1 MNNLVS
7 RSLQILGNT
16 VVDIGKD
23 YTSNLT
29 SLVTDA
35 QNVKNSLIRTST
47 DASDTYAKLK
57 NTNITKKISDWFYDR
72 ENESDASMSGDEFDA
87 GFKVDSSDDHPL
99 DGETKARVLDFASM
113 TDISEKQ
120 TAAMYKVG
128 RRQTE
133 QTVANTAEIVSTINT
148 RTSEMIASM
157 NNINKTLMGINDNL
171 NKLVQASVVTGDNS
185 PTAVDK
191 GGLFSDGKLTLTG
204 ILEASK
210 QALSSNSLVSFGQ
223 SFLSAMQQ
231 GALTP
236 ETLLK
241 EALSMTVLN
250 KPMVG
255 GKSINDIGKSFNDA
269 IGTAIQTGFSEILGS
284 KFFKDVVKIESDKD
298 YSTLVKSSYD
308 TKKAQFD
315 GMTRMSIVSVIP
327 EYLNK
332 INESLS
338 GRSYHVDNMG
348 KLVEGPRPNK
358 FAAVAENLSTNSGL
372 TNKVFGKIE
381 QAMQTVMPGKQ
392 INSDD
397 IDFAARALAMTIVWN
412 MHYTGQRVF
421 NVSDLKKDLSPYMT
435 TAGAVCATSGKN
447 SDPKYWGMIMQ
458 TIVMQLSSGLM
469 DASKFAQNVNQML
482 QNTIQAAS
490 DFAQS
495 SSPDANQ
502 AGKITYDMAVQALYK
517 SAGIKS
523 TTTTSTPTPAGS
535 NANNN
540 NGKSTV
546 SDGKLGRA
554 DKNDPTLASTN
565 EYLRG
570 IFGILNRGID
580 VKVTN
585 KRNSTKGYGD
595 YKLSRTTTTKE
606 VVDEKFGSLMMAQL
620 TGSGKAD
627 DESTLKNL
635 IHSGMEDAKN
645 TLLGQAGAEA
655 FDNARNSQ
663 GGFFVNFMSNLGASG
678 VRELMSRAL
687 NGTLK
692 NDVKQFFGKDGKF
705 RETTNAVKN
714 KVVSTKNETLES
726 LYDAHPELLY
736 DRRYRD
742 TKDAI
747 VGEDGVVYK
756 ATGAAKDVWG
766 KISDKANGSK
776 LVNNIRNKVNDF
788 RNTRQY
794 NLDTVAMNRAK
805 EDLSFTSGKAGSFD
819 DLHVDLVRQ
828 MIEYGEYDDA
838 LQESRFISDSRL
850 QKLVESKVNKIRD
863 IQNKRKEG
871 ETKLANGETPDVGA
885 VLPANDSP
893 LSSTD
898 TKKNPILGAI
908 KTGFSMVGKFYKQ
921 MAKLEARGATNV
933 YYGFKNMMEGFVG
946 GRQRDAK
953 GNIVRD
959 ENGKAVWED
968 GLLQL
973 GFTKPAKFL
982 YGKAFDGTKKLVN
995 RVWNGKQ
1002 VDKWAT
1008 DSDGYVLRDENGDPI
1023 TERTNVGGLK
1033 SGIDRF
1039 WNGKK
1044 DGEGNRITPGFKGM
1058 QVYSKNDATVADLLK
1073 EPTKTL
1079 KSVMSSMG
1087 TEFKKLVKQI
1097 PLVGKAAETA
1107 YKKTKQWG
1115 SEIGDKI
1122 KNSKLGQAWSKR
1134 EPSKIG
1140 NFLKNN
1146 AFAKGFTKGF
1156 KGAAKPKEAAD
1167 DNIERLSSFP
1177 NKALG
1182 NIMDAIMG
1190 KSGEKSAFT
1199 ALCESI
1205 QGVRDDMN
1213 KNHEET
1219 IKKDDEK
1226 DKKQQNQTDNNK
1238 PTVET
1243 GSTTGGGSVAA
1254 DVVKTANGGA
1264 STQSAAS
1271 ASSTEVSGAVASADS
1286 GWEVSSGSKA
1296 ASAVSSVAGSA
1307 GKAGG
1312 GILGFLKSALGSI
1325 GKIMGGFGQMLGG
1338 ILQMVIATVASL
1350 DGISALMSVFT
1361 DIIPNI
1367 VKPLNGIFTS
1377 LIKAIQPTIDA
1388 FTGIF
1393 SAIAEAI
1400 TIIVTTLV
1408 DLISPILDAFEEIF
1422 NQIFAVLAPIL
1433 DTIIAL
1439 ANCVFVPL
1447 MIAMNVITP
1456 VIQGIGYTLQI
1467 VSGIVQVG
1475 LGYVISL
1482 LGKVVQAVGH
1492 ISEFLGGDDSVTKAG
1507 ETMAKQ
1513 GQSMVDSGKSQVTT
1527 GWTGLKDVAAQLIP
1541 GDQEWSD
1548 ADNKD
1553 KSSSSDGSENVNING
1568 GAMGSGDVIN
1578 NSYVYNNTYGSGNKN
1593 IMNQHTYGN
1602 YMNMSER
1609 GCGPVALAD
1618 AYSRRTGISMSPVS
1632 LASNMAG
1639 SGAYEPNRGT
1649 SVGSLVRTGNALGMN
1664 MHVGGVTQSS
1674 LKRATP
1680 SNPITLLGSGSDYGT
1695 RKGNDHYVNVI
1706 GTDRNGG
1713 AYVSNPM
1720 TGRVE
1725 RRSTSTLA
1733 QNARLGLY
1741 GSGDSDGSEFFSF
1754 DEDTTNAFTKL
1765 KNLTSKLT
1773 GMFTGDS
1780 TSDKMKKT
1788 IGDYDNAYKAKRIK
1802 NAYSSEEDYEAALA
1816 DVYDKF
1822 RSDYPKHANET
1833 DEEYETRLESLWK
1846 NDKIKNKYIVRYMG
1860 QEAANL
1866 LSSSYDT
1873 SMSKMNTL
1881 YEGMTNALTQSF
1893 GGTNSSGGSGVMSS
1907 IDGVDLYN
1915 FGEITHKT
1923 TNITSETSDESPLHD
1938 FFSATAGDHAY
1949 STNGHWF
1956 RKRNKPDSTGT
1967 GTFGEPTHGGVDF
1980 LWNNAAGEDV
1990 SDGKEIHATTDGVVT
2005 KSTPETGTGNMIRWK
2020 DKAGWYHW
2028 YMHMVDSP
2036 LKQTG
2041 ENVKAGDLL
2050 GYVGT
2055 SGDSTGPH
2063 LHYTIRNTEAGR
2075 SADENSIN
2083 PLTYFNVYRNNDELN
2098 GDTNEE
2104 KIWAYMIR
2112 NGATPIGA
2120 AGFMGAWQAES
2131 GNDPDTLEGY
2141 YYWNNGKKSTE
2152 VQNAFASTEGMDD
2165 YVVNKLFP
2173 RYDRD
2178 GVSYYRAG
2186 YQHGEH
2192 YYPGVGLAQ
2201 WTGGRTM
2208 DLANTADSLGKQWN
2222 DLGLQ
2227 MAFWK
2232 KDVTGPYSDVFASA
2246 NAATTTDEST
2256 RIVLNKYEGNPNNK
2270 LSERQQYAQ
2279 SFYDRF
2285 KDYNPD
2291 KVNTD
2296 SEFPSGLQHPNS
2308 QGDVNMRKN
2317 VTEIGTTNG
2326 KNTGTVVT
2334 QNDPLTLRQGP
2345 GTDTTAL
2352 DKIPNGQKLDLVY
2365 DSTCKSGWYKT
2376 SYNGKTG
2383 YVSADYI
2390 NLDYKWQD
2398 YETST
2403 GSKSQTSTVSGYQY
2417 FEKAS
2422 IADTVQNATIA
2433 RDTTS
2438 SISSS
2443 IGSTINNTIGNALK
2457 NSIKRPTTGT
2467 TNPNTV
2473 TNTTTTTTA
2482 RVCPYTEYAD
2492 EWHGPFYTAQNGVYD
2507 ELNMLVQMSNAV
2519 KGVDSGLPTTYT
2531 EWRSNFSDYS
2541 QNKSKY
2547 GYGFVPKLY
2556 SLHQLYY
2563 PGSKFTLTDAYSKPD
2578 TKITKIDSNYSGILS
2593 TKGSGDIAPDNSFWY
2608 DALINNSSQVSQDIP
2623 PLDESKFMDSDS
2635 LMSTYG
2641 NVINKY
2647 EIKSENIGTD
2657 EFLEKMSKLTFNVR
2671 AQRVEELLEELI
2683 EKIDGGDKPSSPKPS
2698 TPTNTNLF
2706 TNNSIPEQVTRLSR
2720 G

>member
-16 VVDIGKD
+16 AVDIGKD

-99 DGETKARVLDFASM
+99 DGEAKARVLDFASM
-113 TDISEKQ
+113 ADISEKQ

-171 NKLVQASVVTGDNS
+171 NKLVQASIVTGDNS
-185 PTAVDK
+185 PAAVDK
-191 GGLFSDGKLTLTG
+191 GGLFSNGKLTLTG

-210 QALSSNSLVSFGQ
+210 QALSSNSLVNFGQ

-250 KPMVG
+250 KPMIG
-255 GKSINDIGKSFNDA
+255 GKSINDIGKSFNDV

-284 KFFKDVVKIESDKD
+284 KFFKDVAKIESDKD

-338 GRSYHVDNMG
+338 GRSYHVDKMG

-358 FAAVAENLSTNSGL
+358 FVAVAENLSANSGL

-412 MHYTGQRVF
+412 MHYTGRRIF

-435 TAGAVCATSGKN
+435 TAGTVCATSGKN
-447 SDPKYWGMIMQ
+447 RDPKYWGMIMQ

-517 SAGIKS
+517 SSGIKP
-523 TTTTSTPTPAGS
+523 TTTTPTPTPTGDQ
-535 NANNN
+535 
-540 NGKSTV
+540 GKSTV
-546 SDGKLGRA
+546 SDGKLGKA

-585 KRNSTKGYGD
+585 RRNSTKGYGD
-595 YKLSRTTTTKE
+595 YKLERVSTTKE
-606 VVDEKFGSLMMAQL
+606 VVDDKFGSLMMGQL
-620 TGSGKAD
+620 TGDGKAD

-635 IHSGMEDAKN
+635 VRAGIEEGKKA
-645 TLLGQAGAEA
+645 LLGQEGADAFNNAGA
-655 FDNARNSQ
+655 NSS
-663 GGFFVNFMSNLGASG
+663 GGMGFFSMFMSQMGASG
-678 VRELMSRAL
+678 ARDLFSRIK

-692 NDVKQFFGKDGKF
+692 DDVKQFFGEGGKF
-705 RETTNAVKN
+705 RETAGKIKDKLTGQVNEYFGDDINAMK
-714 KVVSTKNETLES
+714 
-726 LYDAHPELLY
+726 YD
-736 DRRYRD
+736 DRYRD
-742 TKDAI
+742 AKQAATDIGTNVINKGKSLTGQVMDKI
-747 VGEDGVVYK
+747 KG
-756 ATGAAKDVWG
+756 TGAFQ
-766 KISDKANGSK
+766 KAYGLYNE
-776 LVNNIRNKVNDF
+776 R
-788 RNTRQY
+788 RY
-794 NLDTVAMNRAK
+794 NLDTTAMNRAK
-805 EDLSFTSGKAGSFD
+805 ENLQHTYSD
-819 DLHVDLVRQ
+819 DMWDNMHAQTIARYVQ
-828 MIEYGEYDDA
+828 AGEYA
-838 LQESRFISDSRL
+838 LAEKEVGYIGDENL
-850 QKLVESKVNKIRD
+850 KKVINGNLKTLADINK
-863 IQNKRKEG
+863 KRADG
-871 ETKLANGETPDVGA
+871 QTALANGETPDIGS
-885 VLPANDSP
+885 VLP
-893 LSSTD
+893 SSDGTVSAD
-898 TKKNPILGAI
+898 DGGEESGGIMGIVKK
-908 KTGFSMVGKFYKQ
+908 GFSMVGKYLGTI
-921 MAKLEARGATNV
+921 AELEKKGVTNIM
-933 YYGFKNMMEGFVG
+933 YGFKSMKEGFFG
-946 GRQRDAK
+946 GKKLDSD
-953 GNIVRD
+953 GNVVLD
-959 ENGKAVWED
+959 ENGNAVRER
-968 GLLQL
+968 GLFQMLASDPIKKVY
-973 GFTKPAKFL
+973 GGAAKVGKRI
-982 YGKAFDGTKKLVN
+982 YGWGKNTVTNAAD

-1002 VDKWAT
+1002 
-1008 DSDGYVLRDENGDPI
+1008 DENGN
-1023 TERTNVGGLK
+1023 RTTGGLK
-1033 SGIDRF
+1033 S
-1039 WNGKK
+1039 W
-1044 DGEGNRITPGFKGM
+1044 
-1058 QVYSKNDATVADLLK
+1058 QVIRGSDSTVEDLVK
-1073 EPTKTL
+1073 APAKTL
-1079 KSVMSSMG
+1079 GKIIG
-1087 TEFKKLVKQI
+1087 DLGDKFKNFAEKNLPTFTKAFKKVTGLFKKNSDEKG
-1097 PLVGKAAETA
+1097 LFGKA
-1107 YKKTKQWG
+1107 W
-1115 SEIGDKI
+1115 DKV
-1122 KNSKLGQAWSKR
+1122 KNSKAGQLAGSFT
-1134 EPSKIG
+1134 SG
-1140 NFLKNN
+1140 L
-1146 AFAKGFTKGF
+1146 TKGF
-1156 KGAAKPKEAAD
+1156 KQAKAAQSKMSEKA
-1167 DNIERLSSFP
+1167 ERLSTFA
-1177 NKALG
+1177 NRALG
-1182 NIMDAIMG
+1182 DIWDVILG
-1190 KSGEKSAFT
+1190 KSNEKSVFT
-1199 ALCESI
+1199 ILCETI

-1213 KNHEET
+1213 KNHEEDLT
-1219 IKKDDEK
+1219 KDDE
-1226 DKKQQNQTDNNK
+1226 NGTSTDNDPNG
-1238 PTVET
+1238 T
-1243 GSTTGGGSVAA
+1243 GTSTTTSTI
-1254 DVVKTANGGA
+1254 DDNKTPET
-1264 STQSAAS
+1264 STVDSAQT
-1271 ASSTEVSGAVASADS
+1271 SSTTTTVNADVASADTEWTVTS
-1286 GWEVSSGSKA
+1286 GSSGGSSGS
-1296 ASAVSSVAGSA
+1296 SGSE
-1307 GKAGG
+1307 GKGG
-1312 GILGFLKSALGSI
+1312 GKMFNFLKDALGNI
-1325 GKIMGGFGQMLGG
+1325 GKILGGFGQVMLGIFQSVLG
-1338 ILQMVIATVASL
+1338 AVMALEGVQAILGLFQ
-1350 DGISALMSVFT
+1350 G
-1361 DIIPNI
+1361 IIPSI
-1367 VKPLNGIFTS
+1367 VEPLNGVFTT
-1377 LIKAIQPTIDA
+1377 LYDAIKPTIDA
-1388 FTGIF
+1388 FTDIF
-1393 SAIAEAI
+1393 KGVSEAI
-1400 TIIVTTLV
+1400 TAIVSVLIDLFKPIFDAFTDIFDQIFTTL
-1408 DLISPILDAFEEIF
+1408 SPILDMI
-1422 NQIFAVLAPIL
+1422 
-1433 DTIIAL
+1433 TSL
-1439 ANCVFVPL
+1439 ANIVFIPI
-1447 MIAMNVITP
+1447 MIAINIITP
-1456 VIQGIGYTLQI
+1456 VIQLIGYYTQMIGGAVNIGFGSVVGLLGLLLTGVGKIISVVSKSTGNEIESRGKEMAQQGVEMVTQGASMVKQGLHGIGDTLSSMI
-1467 VSGIVQVG
+1467 H
-1475 LGYVISL
+1475 
-1482 LGKVVQAVGH
+1482 GK
-1492 ISEFLGGDDSVTKAG
+1492 DDDTNEDDTKSTA
-1507 ETMAKQ
+1507 TVNTDN
-1513 GQSMVDSGKSQVTT
+1513 VDV
-1527 GWTGLKDVAAQLIP
+1527 
-1541 GDQEWSD
+1541 
-1548 ADNKD
+1548 
-1553 KSSSSDGSENVNING
+1553 NG

-1618 AYSRRTGISMSPVS
+1618 AYSRRTGISMSPAS

-1664 MHVGGVTQSS
+1664 IHVGGVTQSS

-1680 SNPITLLGSGSDYGT
+1680 NNPITLLGSGSDYGT
-1695 RKGNDHYVNVI
+1695 RRGNDHYVNVI

-1780 TSDKMKKT
+1780 TSDKMSKT
-1788 IGDYDNAYKAKRIK
+1788 ISEADDENKVARIRSSFESDEKFAEAEAQAY
-1802 NAYSSEEDYEAALA
+1802 E
-1816 DVYDKF
+1816 KF
-1822 RSDYPKHANET
+1822 KSDYPKHANET
-1833 DEEYETRLESLWK
+1833 DEEYETRLKTLWGNK
-1846 NDKIKNKYIVRYMG
+1846 KIYNKYIVKYAG
-1860 QEAANL
+1860 QSVLDNQAEITKGITSGIDKLNSEVIENSKAAARWNV
-1866 LSSSYDT
+1866 S
-1873 SMSKMNTL
+1873 
-1881 YEGMTNALTQSF
+1881 GNAA
-1893 GGTNSSGGSGVMSS
+1893 GGSGVMSS

-1915 FGEITHKT
+1915 FGEVTHKT

-1980 LWNNAAGEDV
+1980 LWNNASGEDV
-1990 SDGKEIHATTDGVVT
+1990 TAGKELHATTDGVVT

-2050 GYVGT
+2050 GYVGHT
-2055 SGDSTGPH
+2055 GDASGDH

-2083 PLTYFNVYRNNDELN
+2083 PLTYFSVYRNSDELS

-2208 DLANTADSLGKQWN
+2208 DLANTADSLGKKWN

-2317 VTEIGTTNG
+2317 VSEIGTTNG
-2326 KNTGTVVT
+2326 KNTGTVTT

-2376 SYNGKTG
+2376 TYNGKTG

-2403 GSKSQTSTVSGYQY
+2403 GNKSQTSTVSGYQY
-2417 FEKAS
+2417 FKKAS

-2433 RDTTS
+2433 RDTAS
-2438 SISSS
+2438 GIGSS
-2443 IGSTINNTIGNALK
+2443 IGSTISNTIGNALK
-2457 NSIKRPTTGT
+2457 NSTKHPTTGT

-2482 RVCPYTEYAD
+2482 RICPYAEYAD

-2507 ELNMLVQMSNAV
+2507 ELNMLVQMSNDM

-2578 TKITKIDSNYSGILS
+2578 TRISKIDSSYSGILS

-2608 DALINNSSQVSQDIP
+2608 DALINSNSQVSQDIP
-2623 PLDESKFMDSDS
+2623 PLDASKCMDPDS
-2635 LMSTYG
+2635 LTSTYG
-2641 NVINKY
+2641 NIINKY

-2683 EKIDGGDKPSSPKPS
+2683 EKIDGGDKPSSPKSPE
-2698 TPTNTNLF
+2698 PTNTNLF

>member
-1 MNNLVS
+1 MNSLVS

-16 VVDIGKD
+16 AVDIGKD

-47 DASDTYAKLK
+47 DASDTYTKLK

-72 ENESDASMSGDEFDA
+72 ENESDANMSGDEFDA

-185 PTAVDK
+185 PSAVDK
-191 GGLFSDGKLTLTG
+191 GGLFSNGKLTLTG

-397 IDFAARALAMTIVWN
+397 IDFAARALAMTIAWN
-412 MHYTGQRVF
+412 MHYTGKRVF

-435 TAGAVCATSGKN
+435 TAGTVCAASGKN
-447 SDPKYWGMIMQ
+447 RDPKYWGMIMQ

-469 DASKFAQNVNQML
+469 GAAKFTQNVNQML

-502 AGKITYDMAVQALYK
+502 ASKITYDMAVQALYK
-517 SAGIKS
+517 SSGITP
-523 TTTTSTPTPAGS
+523 TTTTPTAAGD
-535 NANNN
+535 NAN

-546 SDGKLGRA
+546 SDGKLGKA

-595 YKLSRTTTTKE
+595 YKLDRVSTTKE
-606 VVDEKFGSLMMAQL
+606 VVDDKFGSLMMGQL
-620 TGSGKAD
+620 TGEGKAD

-635 IHSGMEDAKN
+635 VRAGIEEGKKA
-645 TLLGQAGAEA
+645 LLGQEGAEA
-655 FDNARNSQ
+655 FNNAQNNSS
-663 GGFFVNFMSNLGASG
+663 GGMGFFSNFMSNLGASG
-678 VRELMSRAL
+678 ARDLFSRVK

-692 NDVKQFFGKDGKF
+692 DDVKQFFGEGGKF
-705 RETTNAVKN
+705 RETAGKIKN
-714 KVVSTKNETLES
+714 KLTGQVNEYFGDDINAMK
-726 LYDAHPELLY
+726 YD
-736 DRRYRD
+736 DRYRD
-742 TKDAI
+742 AKQAATDIGNNVLNKGKSLTGQVMDKI
-747 VGEDGVVYK
+747 KG
-756 ATGAAKDVWG
+756 TGAFQ
-766 KISDKANGSK
+766 
-776 LVNNIRNKVNDF
+776 KVYGLYNE
-788 RNTRQY
+788 RQY
-794 NLDTVAMNRAK
+794 NLDTTAMNRAK
-805 EDLSFTSGKAGSFD
+805 ENLQHTYSDNMWDNMHAQTIARY
-819 DLHVDLVRQ
+819 VQ
-828 MIEYGEYDDA
+828 AGEYTLA
-838 LQESRFISDSRL
+838 EKEVGYISDENLKSVINGNL
-850 QKLVESKVNKIRD
+850 KTLADINK
-863 IQNKRKEG
+863 KRADG
-871 ETKLANGETPDVGA
+871 QTALANGETPDIGA
-885 VLPANDSP
+885 VLP
-893 LSSTD
+893 SSDGTVSSD
-898 TKKNPILGAI
+898 AGDDKKSGGIIGI
-908 KTGFSMVGKFYKQ
+908 VKKGFSMVGKYLGTI
-921 MAKLEARGATNV
+921 AKLEAKGATNIM
-933 YYGFKNMMEGFVG
+933 YGLKSMKEGFFG
-946 GRQRDAK
+946 GKKLDSD
-953 GNIVRD
+953 GNVVRD
-959 ENGKAVWED
+959 ENGNAVRERGLFQMLASDPIKKVYGGAAKVGKNIYGWGKNTATKAAD
-968 GLLQL
+968 
-973 GFTKPAKFL
+973 
-982 YGKAFDGTKKLVN
+982 

-1002 VDKWAT
+1002 
-1008 DSDGYVLRDENGDPI
+1008 DENGN
-1023 TERTNVGGLK
+1023 RTTGGLK
-1033 SGIDRF
+1033 SWQVIRGSDSTVEDLVQAPAKTL
-1039 WNGKK
+1039 GKIIGDLGDK
-1044 DGEGNRITPGFKGM
+1044 FKSFAEKNLPTFMKGFKKVTG
-1058 QVYSKNDATVADLLK
+1058 L
-1073 EPTKTL
+1073 
-1079 KSVMSSMG
+1079 
-1087 TEFKKLVKQI
+1087 FKKNSDEKGLF
-1097 PLVGKAAETA
+1097 GKA
-1107 YKKTKQWG
+1107 W
-1115 SEIGDKI
+1115 DKV
-1122 KNSKLGQAWSKR
+1122 KNSKAGQLVGSFG
-1134 EPSKIG
+1134 SG
-1140 NFLKNN
+1140 L
-1146 AFAKGFTKGF
+1146 TKGF
-1156 KGAAKPKEAAD
+1156 KQAKAAQAKMNDKA
-1167 DNIERLSSFP
+1167 ERASTFA
-1177 NKALG
+1177 NRALG
-1182 NIMDAIMG
+1182 DIWDVILG
-1190 KSGEKSAFT
+1190 KSNEKSAFT
-1199 ALCESI
+1199 VLCETI

-1213 KNHEET
+1213 KNHEEDLAN
-1219 IKKDDEK
+1219 DDE
-1226 DKKQQNQTDNNK
+1226 NGTTTDNDPDKTKTDNTTSGTTTSTVDDNK
-1238 PTVET
+1238 TPET
-1243 GSTTGGGSVAA
+1243 STA
-1254 DVVKTANGGA
+1254 DSTKT
-1264 STQSAAS
+1264 
-1271 ASSTEVSGAVASADS
+1271 SSTVTTVNADVASADTEWTVTS
-1286 GWEVSSGSKA
+1286 GSSGS
-1296 ASAVSSVAGSA
+1296 SGGSE
-1307 GKAGG
+1307 GKSGG
-1312 GILGFLKSALGSI
+1312 KMFNFLKDALGNI
-1325 GKIMGGFGQMLGG
+1325 GKILGGFGQVMLGIFQSVLG
-1338 ILQMVIATVASL
+1338 AVM
-1350 DGISALMSVFT
+1350 ALEGVQAVLGLFQG
-1361 DIIPNI
+1361 IIPSI
-1367 VKPLNGIFTS
+1367 VEPLNGVFTT
-1377 LIKAIQPTIDA
+1377 LYDAIKPTIDA
-1388 FTGIF
+1388 FTDIF
-1393 SAIAEAI
+1393 KGVSEAI
-1400 TIIVTTLV
+1400 TAIVSVLIDLFKPIFDAFTDIFDQIFTTL
-1408 DLISPILDAFEEIF
+1408 SPILDMI
-1422 NQIFAVLAPIL
+1422 
-1433 DTIIAL
+1433 TSL
-1439 ANCVFVPL
+1439 ANVVFVPL
-1447 MIAMNVITP
+1447 MIAINIITP
-1456 VIQGIGYTLQI
+1456 VIQLIGYTTQMI
-1467 VSGIVQVG
+1467 GGAVNMGFGS
-1475 LGYVISL
+1475 VIGL
-1482 LGKVVQAVGH
+1482 LGLLLTGVGRIISVVSKSTGNEIESRGKEMAQQGV
-1492 ISEFLGGDDSVTKAG
+1492 DMVTQGAS
-1507 ETMAKQ
+1507 MVKQ
-1513 GQSMVDSGKSQVTT
+1513 GLHGIGDTLSSMFNGSDDDTSEDDTKSTAKVNTDNVDV
-1527 GWTGLKDVAAQLIP
+1527 
-1541 GDQEWSD
+1541 
-1548 ADNKD
+1548 
-1553 KSSSSDGSENVNING
+1553 NG

-1593 IMNQHTYGN
+1593 AMNQHTYGN

-1618 AYSRRTGISMSPVS
+1618 AYSRRTGISMSPMS
-1632 LASNMAG
+1632 LASSMAG

-1680 SNPITLLGSGSDYGT
+1680 NNPITLLGSGSDYGT
-1695 RKGNDHYVNVI
+1695 RRGNDHYVNVI

-1780 TSDKMKKT
+1780 TSDKMSKT
-1788 IGDYDNAYKAKRIK
+1788 ISAADDESKAARVRSSFESDEQFAEAEAQAY
-1802 NAYSSEEDYEAALA
+1802 E
-1816 DVYDKF
+1816 KF
-1822 RSDYPKHANET
+1822 KSDYPKHANET
-1833 DEEYETRLESLWK
+1833 DEEYETRLKTLWGNK
-1846 NDKIKNKYIVRYMG
+1846 KIYNKYIVKYAG
-1860 QEAANL
+1860 QAVLDNQKTLTEKITSSIDNLSDEAKNNAKTGKDWNL
-1866 LSSSYDT
+1866 SGDS
-1873 SMSKMNTL
+1873 
-1881 YEGMTNALTQSF
+1881 
-1893 GGTNSSGGSGVMSS
+1893 SSGGSGVMSS

-1915 FGEITHKT
+1915 FGEVTHKT

-1949 STNGHWF
+1949 STNGNWF
-1956 RKRNKPDSTGT
+1956 RKRNKPDRTGT

-1980 LWNNAAGEDV
+1980 LWNNASGEDV
-1990 SDGKEIHATTDGVVT
+1990 TAGKELHATTDGVVT
-2005 KSTPETGTGNMIRWK
+2005 KSTPETDTGNMIRWK

-2036 LKQTG
+2036 LKQAG

-2050 GYVGT
+2050 GYVGHT
-2055 SGDSTGPH
+2055 GAASGDH

-2083 PLTYFNVYRNNDELN
+2083 PLTYFNVYRNNDELT

-2104 KIWAYMIR
+2104 KIWAYMRR

-2201 WTGGRTM
+2201 WTGGRTL

-2317 VTEIGTTNG
+2317 VSEIGTTNG
-2326 KNTGTVVT
+2326 KNTGTVTT
-2334 QNDPLTLRQGP
+2334 QSDPLTLRQGP

-2376 SYNGKTG
+2376 TYNGKTG

-2433 RDTTS
+2433 RDTAS
-2438 SISSS
+2438 SIGSS

-2457 NSIKRPTTGT
+2457 NSTKHPTTGT
-2467 TNPNTV
+2467 TNSNTV

-2482 RVCPYTEYAD
+2482 RVCPYSEYAD

-2507 ELNMLVQMSNAV
+2507 ELNMLVQMSNAM

-2563 PGSKFTLTDAYSKPD
+2563 PGSKFTLTDAYSKPN
-2578 TKITKIDSNYSGILS
+2578 TKISKIDSNYSGILS

-2608 DALINNSSQVSQDIP
+2608 DALINSSSQVSQDIP
-2623 PLDESKFMDSDS
+2623 PLDESKFKDSDS
-2635 LMSTYG
+2635 LTSTYG

-2647 EIKSENIGTD
+2647 EIRSESVGTD
-2657 EFLEKMSKLTFNVR
+2657 EFLEKMSQLTFNVR

-2683 EKIDGGDKPSSPKPS
+2683 EKIDGDDKPSSPKSS

-2706 TNNSIPEQVTRLSR
+2706 TDNSIPEQVTRLSR

>member
-16 VVDIGKD
+16 AVDIGKD

-72 ENESDASMSGDEFDA
+72 ENESDAGMSGDEFDA

-298 YSTLVKSSYD
+298 YSTMVKSSYD

-435 TAGAVCATSGKN
+435 TAGTVCATSGKN

-502 AGKITYDMAVQALYK
+502 ASKITYDMAVQALYK

-523 TTTTSTPTPAGS
+523 TTTTPTPTPAGS

-595 YKLSRTTTTKE
+595 YKLERVSTTKE
-606 VVDEKFGSLMMAQL
+606 VVDDKFGSLMMGQL
-620 TGSGKAD
+620 TGDGKAD

-635 IHSGMEDAKN
+635 VRAGIEEGKKA
-645 TLLGQAGAEA
+645 LLGQEGADA
-655 FDNARNSQ
+655 FNNAQNNSS
-663 GGFFVNFMSNLGASG
+663 GGMGFFSMFMSQLGVSG
-678 VRELMSRAL
+678 ARDLFSRVK

-692 NDVKQFFGKDGKF
+692 DDVKQFFGEGGKF
-705 RETTNAVKN
+705 RETAGKIKN
-714 KVVSTKNETLES
+714 KLTGQVNEYFGDDINAMK
-726 LYDAHPELLY
+726 YD
-736 DRRYRD
+736 DRYRD
-742 TKDAI
+742 AKQAATDIGTNVINKGKSLTGQVMDKI
-747 VGEDGVVYK
+747 KGTGVYQK
-756 ATGAAKDVWG
+756 AYGLY
-766 KISDKANGSK
+766 NE
-776 LVNNIRNKVNDF
+776 
-788 RNTRQY
+788 RQY
-794 NLDTVAMNRAK
+794 NIDTTAMNRAK
-805 EDLSFTSGKAGSFD
+805 ENLQHTYSD
-819 DLHVDLVRQ
+819 DMWDNMHAQTIARYVQ
-828 MIEYGEYDDA
+828 AGEYTLA
-838 LQESRFISDSRL
+838 EKEVGYISDENL
-850 QKLVESKVNKIRD
+850 KKVINGNLKTLNDINK
-863 IQNKRKEG
+863 KRADG
-871 ETKLANGETPDVGA
+871 QTALANGETPDIGA
-885 VLPANDSP
+885 VLP
-893 LSSTD
+893 SSDGTVSAD
-898 TKKNPILGAI
+898 DGKEPGGIIGIVKK
-908 KTGFSMVGKFYKQ
+908 GFSMVGKYLGTI
-921 MAKLEARGATNV
+921 AKLEAKGATNIM
-933 YYGFKNMMEGFVG
+933 YGLKSMKEGFFG
-946 GRQRDAK
+946 GKKLDSD
-953 GNIVRD
+953 GNVVRD
-959 ENGKAVWED
+959 ENGNVVRER
-968 GLLQL
+968 GLFQMLASDPIKKVY
-973 GFTKPAKFL
+973 GGAAKF
-982 YGKAFDGTKKLVN
+982 GKWGKNKITNAAD

-1002 VDKWAT
+1002 DK
-1008 DSDGYVLRDENGDPI
+1008 NGN
-1023 TERTNVGGLK
+1023 RTTGGLK
-1033 SGIDRF
+1033 S
-1039 WNGKK
+1039 W
-1044 DGEGNRITPGFKGM
+1044 
-1058 QVYSKNDATVADLLK
+1058 QVIRGSDSTVEDLVK
-1073 EPTKTL
+1073 APAKTL
-1079 KSVMSSMG
+1079 GKIIGDLGSKFKNFAEKNLP
-1087 TEFKKLVKQI
+1087 TFTKAFKKVTGLFKKNSDEKG
-1097 PLVGKAAETA
+1097 LFGKA
-1107 YKKTKQWG
+1107 W
-1115 SEIGDKI
+1115 DKV
-1122 KNSKLGQAWSKR
+1122 KNSKAGQLAGSFT
-1134 EPSKIG
+1134 SG
-1140 NFLKNN
+1140 L
-1146 AFAKGFTKGF
+1146 TKGF
-1156 KGAAKPKEAAD
+1156 KQAKAAQAKMNDKA
-1167 DNIERLSSFP
+1167 ERASTFA
-1177 NKALG
+1177 NRALG
-1182 NIMDAIMG
+1182 DIWDVILG
-1190 KSGEKSAFT
+1190 KSKEKSAFT
-1199 ALCESI
+1199 VLCETI

-1213 KNHEET
+1213 KNHEEDLA
-1219 IKKDDEK
+1219 DD
-1226 DKKQQNQTDNNK
+1226 DKSGTTTDNDPDKTKTDNTTSGTNTPTVADNQT
-1238 PTVET
+1238 PETSTVDSANS
-1243 GSTTGGGSVAA
+1243 STTTTVNA
-1254 DVVKTANGGA
+1254 D
-1264 STQSAAS
+1264 
-1271 ASSTEVSGAVASADS
+1271 VASADTE
-1286 GWEVSSGSKA
+1286 WTVTSGS
-1296 ASAVSSVAGSA
+1296 SSSNS
-1307 GKAGG
+1307 GG
-1312 GILGFLKSALGSI
+1312 GEGKGGGKMFNFLKDALGNI
-1325 GKIMGGFGQMLGG
+1325 GKILGGFGQVMLGIFQSVLG
-1338 ILQMVIATVASL
+1338 AVMALEGVQAILDLFQ
-1350 DGISALMSVFT
+1350 G
-1361 DIIPNI
+1361 IIPSI
-1367 VKPLNGIFTS
+1367 VEPLNGVFTT
-1377 LIKAIQPTIDA
+1377 LYDAIKPTIDA
-1388 FTGIF
+1388 FTDIF
-1393 SAIAEAI
+1393 KGVSEAI
-1400 TIIVTTLV
+1400 TAIVSVLIDLFKPIFDAFTDIFDQIFTTL
-1408 DLISPILDAFEEIF
+1408 SPILDMI
-1422 NQIFAVLAPIL
+1422 
-1433 DTIIAL
+1433 TSL
-1439 ANCVFVPL
+1439 ANIVFVPI
-1447 MIAMNVITP
+1447 MIAINIITP
-1456 VIQGIGYTLQI
+1456 VIQLIGYYTQMIGGAVNIGFGSVVGLLGLLLTGVGKLISVVSKSTGNEIESRGTEMAQQGVDMVKQGASMVKQGLHGIGDTLSSMI
-1467 VSGIVQVG
+1467 H
-1475 LGYVISL
+1475 
-1482 LGKVVQAVGH
+1482 GK
-1492 ISEFLGGDDSVTKAG
+1492 DDDTTEDDTKSTA
-1507 ETMAKQ
+1507 TVNTDN
-1513 GQSMVDSGKSQVTT
+1513 VDV
-1527 GWTGLKDVAAQLIP
+1527 
-1541 GDQEWSD
+1541 
-1548 ADNKD
+1548 
-1553 KSSSSDGSENVNING
+1553 NG

-1632 LASNMAG
+1632 LASSMAG

-1680 SNPITLLGSGSDYGT
+1680 NNPITLLGSGSDYGT
-1695 RKGNDHYVNVI
+1695 RRGNDHYVNVI

-1780 TSDKMKKT
+1780 TSDKMSKT
-1788 IGDYDNAYKAKRIK
+1788 IGEADDESKAARVRSSFESDEKFAEAEAQAY
-1802 NAYSSEEDYEAALA
+1802 E
-1816 DVYDKF
+1816 KF
-1822 RSDYPKHANET
+1822 KSDYPKHANET
-1833 DEEYETRLESLWK
+1833 DEEYETRLKTLWGNK
-1846 NDKIKNKYIVRYMG
+1846 KIYNKYIVKYAG
-1860 QEAANL
+1860 QSVLDNQAEITKGITSSIDKLREQAYKNKKAGEDWNSGDAA
-1866 LSSSYDT
+1866 
-1873 SMSKMNTL
+1873 
-1881 YEGMTNALTQSF
+1881 
-1893 GGTNSSGGSGVMSS
+1893 GGSGTLSS
-1907 IDGVDLYN
+1907 AGGAKLYD
-1915 FGEITHKT
+1915 FGNITHMT
-1923 TNITSETSDESPLHD
+1923 TNITSSTSDESPLHD
-1938 FFSATAGDHAY
+1938 FFAATAGGHVY
-1949 STNGHWF
+1949 SADGNWF
-1956 RKRNKPDSTGT
+1956 SHRRNPNTDGVGSSGDS
-1967 GTFGEPTHGGVDF
+1967 HGGVDF
-1980 LWNNAAGEDV
+1980 AWDGGAAG
-1990 SDGKEIHATTDGVVT
+1990 KEAHATTDGVVMQAGWSDT
-2005 KSTPETGTGNMIRWK
+2005 AGYNVNWK
-2020 DKAGWYHW
+2020 DSAGFYHW
-2028 YMHMVDSP
+2028 YMHLTDKP
-2036 LKQTG
+2036 LVEANQNIKG
-2041 ENVKAGDLL
+2041 GDLL
-2050 GYVGT
+2050 GYVGN
-2055 SGDSTGPH
+2055 TGASDGAH
-2063 LHYTIRNTEAGR
+2063 LHYTIKQKPGGY
-2075 SADENSIN
+2075 SSDPDSIN
-2083 PLTYFNVYRNNDELN
+2083 PLTYFNVVNQKV
-2098 GDTNEE
+2098 GDFSGGSDAE
-2104 KIWAYMIR
+2104 KIWNYLR
-2112 NGATPIGA
+2112 SYGFTKEST
-2120 AGFMGAWQAES
+2120 AGVMGNMQEES
-2131 GNDPDTLEGY
+2131 GFISNNMQNSYEGTYNDETYTAAIDNGSYTNFANDSVGYGLTQWTYPTRKQNMYNFMKQDPNRSIGDLKGQLEYLMTKELPEGY
-2141 YYWNNGKKSTE
+2141 ADMFNQYKTLDDIGKATE
-2152 VQNAFASTEGMDD
+2152 MF
-2165 YVVNKLFP
+2165 
-2173 RYDRD
+2173 
-2178 GVSYYRAG
+2178 
-2186 YQHGEH
+2186 
-2192 YYPGVGLAQ
+2192 
-2201 WTGGRTM
+2201 
-2208 DLANTADSLGKQWN
+2208 
-2222 DLGLQ
+2222 
-2227 MAFWK
+2227 
-2232 KDVTGPYSDVFASA
+2232 
-2246 NAATTTDEST
+2246 T
-2256 RIVLNKYEGNPNNK
+2256 RQYEGCADINNAVVRRTRNAQAIYDMYK
-2270 LSERQQYAQ
+2270 DLTGSTAQ
-2279 SFYDRF
+2279 SPTGSGTTSNGYGT
-2285 KDYNPD
+2285 
-2291 KVNTD
+2291 VNSPGDAFIMD
-2296 SEFPSGLQHPNS
+2296 SVRN
-2308 QGDVNMRKN
+2308 
-2317 VTEIGTTNG
+2317 IGTKNG
-2326 KNTGTVVT
+2326 KNTGTVIT
-2334 QNDPLTLRQGP
+2334 QTDPLTLRQGP
-2345 GTDTTAL
+2345 STATTAL
-2352 DKIPNGQKLDLVY
+2352 DKIPPGTKLDLTW
-2365 DSTCKSGWYKT
+2365 DRSCGDGWLKT
-2376 SYNGKTG
+2376 TYNGKTG
-2383 YVSADYI
+2383 YVSAQYI
-2390 NLDYKWQD
+2390 GLDQSYVADNDATVSNSVQRMENSINYGIANSPSDVKYNNGQD
-2398 YETST
+2398 IGGTAYNA
-2403 GSKSQTSTVSGYQY
+2403 GSKINSIRST
-2417 FEKAS
+2417 
-2422 IADTVQNATIA
+2422 
-2433 RDTTS
+2433 
-2438 SISSS
+2438 
-2443 IGSTINNTIGNALK
+2443 IGSTVNGISSTLGKSSTDNSDLLSVNDSRWTSKWYEKTTNNPYNDAYPYLTHMSRLLRPNLRDGKYNKNALDQQGLTYVTRMLNDMTLDTGWNNEKVEHMNKYQTRIVGWRPEDSPFTEDLVNLHNIFYPDNKISRHDYSVSTDPNTIKSAGSHGGGGSARGSASTPL
-2457 NSIKRPTTGT
+2457 GT
-2467 TNPNTV
+2467 
-2473 TNTTTTTTA
+2473 A
-2482 RVCPYTEYAD
+2482 GHHR
-2492 EWHGPFYTAQNGVYD
+2492 
-2507 ELNMLVQMSNAV
+2507 
-2519 KGVDSGLPTTYT
+2519 
-2531 EWRSNFSDYS
+2531 
-2541 QNKSKY
+2541 
-2547 GYGFVPKLY
+2547 
-2556 SLHQLYY
+2556 
-2563 PGSKFTLTDAYSKPD
+2563 
-2578 TKITKIDSNYSGILS
+2578 
-2593 TKGSGDIAPDNSFWY
+2593 GSGDIAPDNSFWY

-2657 EFLEKMSKLTFNVR
+2657 KFLEKMSKLTFNVR

>member
-171 NKLVQASVVTGDNS
+171 NKLVQATVVTGDNS
-185 PTAVDK
+185 PTVVDK

-250 KPMVG
+250 KPMIG
-255 GKSINDIGKSFNDA
+255 GKSINDIGKSFNDV

-284 KFFKDVVKIESDKD
+284 KFFKDAAKIESDKD

-397 IDFAARALAMTIVWN
+397 IDFAARALAMTIAWN
-412 MHYTGQRVF
+412 MHYAGQRVF

-435 TAGAVCATSGKN
+435 TAGTVCATSGKN

-495 SSPDANQ
+495 SSPNANQ

-523 TTTTSTPTPAGS
+523 TTTTPTPTPAGN

-540 NGKSTV
+540 NGKPTV

-595 YKLSRTTTTKE
+595 YKLERVSTTKE
-606 VVDEKFGSLMMAQL
+606 VVDDKFGSLMMGQL
-620 TGSGKAD
+620 TGDGKAD

-635 IHSGMEDAKN
+635 VRAGIEEGKKA
-645 TLLGQAGAEA
+645 LLGQEGADA
-655 FDNARNSQ
+655 FNNAQNNSS
-663 GGFFVNFMSNLGASG
+663 GGMGFFSMFMSQLGASG
-678 VRELMSRAL
+678 ARDLFSRVK

-692 NDVKQFFGKDGKF
+692 DDVKQFFGEGGKF
-705 RETTNAVKN
+705 RETAGKIKN
-714 KVVSTKNETLES
+714 KLTGQVNEYFGDDINAMK
-726 LYDAHPELLY
+726 YD
-736 DRRYRD
+736 DRYRD
-742 TKDAI
+742 AKQAATDIGTNVINKGKSLTGQVMDKI
-747 VGEDGVVYK
+747 KGTGVYQK
-756 ATGAAKDVWG
+756 AYGLY
-766 KISDKANGSK
+766 NE
-776 LVNNIRNKVNDF
+776 
-788 RNTRQY
+788 RQY
-794 NLDTVAMNRAK
+794 NLDTTAMNRAK
-805 EDLSFTSGKAGSFD
+805 ENLQHIYSDKMWDNMHAQTIARY
-819 DLHVDLVRQ
+819 VQ
-828 MIEYGEYDDA
+828 AGEYTLA
-838 LQESRFISDSRL
+838 EKEVGYISDENL
-850 QKLVESKVNKIRD
+850 KKVINGNLKTLNDINK
-863 IQNKRKEG
+863 KRADG
-871 ETKLANGETPDVGA
+871 QTALANGETPDIGS
-885 VLPANDSP
+885 VLP
-893 LSSTD
+893 SSDGTVSAD
-898 TKKNPILGAI
+898 DGDEESGGIMGIVKK
-908 KTGFSMVGKFYKQ
+908 GFSMVGKYLGTI
-921 MAKLEARGATNV
+921 AELEKKGVTNIM
-933 YYGFKNMMEGFVG
+933 YGFKSMKEGFFG
-946 GRQRDAK
+946 GKKLDSD
-953 GNIVRD
+953 GNVVLD
-959 ENGKAVWED
+959 ENGNAVRERGLFQMLASDPIKKVYGGVAKAGKWGKD
-968 GLLQL
+968 KI
-973 GFTKPAKFL
+973 TKA
-982 YGKAFDGTKKLVN
+982 AD

-1002 VDKWAT
+1002 DK
-1008 DSDGYVLRDENGDPI
+1008 NGN
-1023 TERTNVGGLK
+1023 RTTGGLK
-1033 SGIDRF
+1033 S
-1039 WNGKK
+1039 W
-1044 DGEGNRITPGFKGM
+1044 
-1058 QVYSKNDATVADLLK
+1058 QVIRGSDSTVEDLVK
-1073 EPTKTL
+1073 APAKTL
-1079 KSVMSSMG
+1079 GKIIGDLGDKFKSFSEKNLP
-1087 TEFKKLVKQI
+1087 TFTKAFKKVTGLFKKNSDEKG
-1097 PLVGKAAETA
+1097 LFGKA
-1107 YKKTKQWG
+1107 W
-1115 SEIGDKI
+1115 DKV
-1122 KNSKLGQAWSKR
+1122 KNSKAGQLAGSFT
-1134 EPSKIG
+1134 SG
-1140 NFLKNN
+1140 L
-1146 AFAKGFTKGF
+1146 TKGF
-1156 KGAAKPKEAAD
+1156 KQAKAAQSKMSEKA
-1167 DNIERLSSFP
+1167 ERLSTFA
-1177 NKALG
+1177 NRALG
-1182 NIMDAIMG
+1182 DIWDVILG
-1190 KSGEKSAFT
+1190 KSNEKSAFT
-1199 ALCESI
+1199 VLCETI

-1213 KNHEET
+1213 KNHEEDLAN
-1219 IKKDDEK
+1219 DDE
-1226 DKKQQNQTDNNK
+1226 NGTTTDNDPSKTSTDNTTSGTNT
-1238 PTVET
+1238 PTVDDNRTPET
-1243 GSTTGGGSVAA
+1243 STVDSANSSTTTTVNA
-1254 DVVKTANGGA
+1254 D
-1264 STQSAAS
+1264 
-1271 ASSTEVSGAVASADS
+1271 VASADTEWTVTS
-1286 GWEVSSGSKA
+1286 GSSSGSG
-1296 ASAVSSVAGSA
+1296 SSG
-1307 GKAGG
+1307 GEGNGG
-1312 GILGFLKSALGSI
+1312 GKMFNFLKDALGNI
-1325 GKIMGGFGQMLGG
+1325 GKILGGFGQVMLGIFQSVLG
-1338 ILQMVIATVASL
+1338 AVMALEGVQAILGLFQ
-1350 DGISALMSVFT
+1350 G
-1361 DIIPNI
+1361 IIPAI
-1367 VKPLNGIFTS
+1367 VEPLNGVFTT
-1377 LIKAIQPTIDA
+1377 LYDAIKPTIDA
-1388 FTGIF
+1388 FTDIF
-1393 SAIAEAI
+1393 KGVSEAI
-1400 TIIVTTLV
+1400 TAIVSVLIDLFKPIFDAFTDIFDQIFTTL
-1408 DLISPILDAFEEIF
+1408 SPILDMI
-1422 NQIFAVLAPIL
+1422 
-1433 DTIIAL
+1433 TSL
-1439 ANCVFVPL
+1439 ANIVFVPI
-1447 MIAMNVITP
+1447 MIAINIITP
-1456 VIQGIGYTLQI
+1456 VIQLIGYYTQMI
-1467 VSGIVQVG
+1467 GGAVNIGFGSVVG
-1475 LGYVISL
+1475 LLGLLLTGVGRIISVVSKSTGNEIESR
-1482 LGKVVQAVGH
+1482 GK
-1492 ISEFLGGDDSVTKAG
+1492 E
-1507 ETMAKQ
+1507 MAKQ
-1513 GQSMVDSGKSQVTT
+1513 GVDMVSQGASMVKQGLHGIGDTLSSMIHGKDDDTT
-1527 GWTGLKDVAAQLIP
+1527 EDNTKSTATVNTDNVDV
-1541 GDQEWSD
+1541 
-1548 ADNKD
+1548 
-1553 KSSSSDGSENVNING
+1553 NG

-1618 AYSRRTGISMSPVS
+1618 AYSRRTGISMSPAS

-1680 SNPITLLGSGSDYGT
+1680 NNPITLLGSGSDYGT
-1695 RKGNDHYVNVI
+1695 RRGNDHYVNVI

-1780 TSDKMKKT
+1780 TSDKMSKT
-1788 IGDYDNAYKAKRIK
+1788 ISEADDENKAARVRSSFESDEKFAEAEAQAY
-1802 NAYSSEEDYEAALA
+1802 E
-1816 DVYDKF
+1816 KF
-1822 RSDYPKHANET
+1822 KSDYPKHANET
-1833 DEEYETRLESLWK
+1833 DEEYETRLKTLWGNK
-1846 NDKIKNKYIVRYMG
+1846 KIYNKYIVKYAG
-1860 QEAANL
+1860 QSVLDNQKELADKLTSNIDALDSNVRENAKAADRWNL
-1866 LSSSYDT
+1866 S
-1873 SMSKMNTL
+1873 
-1881 YEGMTNALTQSF
+1881 GNAA
-1893 GGTNSSGGSGVMSS
+1893 GGSGVMSS

-1915 FGEITHKT
+1915 FGEVTHKT

-1990 SDGKEIHATTDGVVT
+1990 TAGKELHATTDGVVT

-2050 GYVGT
+2050 GYVGHT
-2055 SGDSTGPH
+2055 GDASGDH

-2201 WTGGRTM
+2201 WTGGRTL

-2291 KVNTD
+2291 KVNTG

-2608 DALINNSSQVSQDIP
+2608 DALINNSSQVSQNIP

-2635 LMSTYG
+2635 ITSTYG
-2641 NVINKY
+2641 NIINKY

>member
-16 VVDIGKD
+16 AVDIGKD

-47 DASDTYAKLK
+47 DASDTYVKLK

-298 YSTLVKSSYD
+298 YSTMVKSSYD

-502 AGKITYDMAVQALYK
+502 ASKITYDMAVQALYK

-523 TTTTSTPTPAGS
+523 TTTTPTPTPAGN
-535 NANNN
+535 NANN

-794 NLDTVAMNRAK
+794 NLDTAAMNRAK

-1002 VDKWAT
+1002 VDKWVT

-1156 KGAAKPKEAAD
+1156 KGAAKSKEAAD

-1513 GQSMVDSGKSQVTT
+1513 GQNMVDSGKSQVTT

-1788 IGDYDNAYKAKRIK
+1788 IGDYDNADKAKRIK

-1873 SMSKMNTL
+1873 SMGKINDLYSGMDDALSKPFSS
-1881 YEGMTNALTQSF
+1881 AS
-1893 GGTNSSGGSGVMSS
+1893 SSGGSGTLSS
-1907 IDGVDLYN
+1907 AGGAKLYD
-1915 FGEITHKT
+1915 FGNITHMT
-1923 TNITSETSDESPLHD
+1923 TNITSSTSDESPLHD
-1938 FFSATAGDHAY
+1938 FFAATAGGHVY
-1949 STNGHWF
+1949 SADGNWF
-1956 RKRNKPDSTGT
+1956 SHRRNPNTDGVGSSGDS
-1967 GTFGEPTHGGVDF
+1967 HGGVDF
-1980 LWNNAAGEDV
+1980 AWDGGAAG
-1990 SDGKEIHATTDGVVT
+1990 KEAHATTDGVVMQAGWSDT
-2005 KSTPETGTGNMIRWK
+2005 AGYNVNWK
-2020 DKAGWYHW
+2020 DSAGFYHW
-2028 YMHMVDSP
+2028 YMHLTDKP
-2036 LKQTG
+2036 LVEANQNIKG
-2041 ENVKAGDLL
+2041 GDLL
-2050 GYVGT
+2050 GYVGN
-2055 SGDSTGPH
+2055 TGASDGAH
-2063 LHYTIRNTEAGR
+2063 LHYTIKQKPGGY
-2075 SADENSIN
+2075 SSDPDSIN
-2083 PLTYFNVYRNNDELN
+2083 PLTYFNVVNQKV
-2098 GDTNEE
+2098 GDFSGGSDAE
-2104 KIWAYMIR
+2104 KIWNYLR
-2112 NGATPIGA
+2112 SYGFTKEST
-2120 AGFMGAWQAES
+2120 AGVMGNMQEES
-2131 GNDPDTLEGY
+2131 GFISNNMQNSYEGTYNDETYTAAIDNGSYTNFANDSVGYGLTQWTYPTRKQNMYNFMKQDPNRSIGDLKGQLEYLMTKELPEGY
-2141 YYWNNGKKSTE
+2141 ADMFNQYKTLDDIGKATE
-2152 VQNAFASTEGMDD
+2152 MF
-2165 YVVNKLFP
+2165 
-2173 RYDRD
+2173 
-2178 GVSYYRAG
+2178 
-2186 YQHGEH
+2186 
-2192 YYPGVGLAQ
+2192 
-2201 WTGGRTM
+2201 
-2208 DLANTADSLGKQWN
+2208 
-2222 DLGLQ
+2222 
-2227 MAFWK
+2227 
-2232 KDVTGPYSDVFASA
+2232 
-2246 NAATTTDEST
+2246 T
-2256 RIVLNKYEGNPNNK
+2256 RQYEGCADINNAVVRRTRNAQAIYDMYK
-2270 LSERQQYAQ
+2270 DLTGSTAQ
-2279 SFYDRF
+2279 SPTGSGTTSNGYGT
-2285 KDYNPD
+2285 
-2291 KVNTD
+2291 VNSPGDAFIMD
-2296 SEFPSGLQHPNS
+2296 SVRN
-2308 QGDVNMRKN
+2308 
-2317 VTEIGTTNG
+2317 IGTKDG
-2326 KNTGTVVT
+2326 KNTGTVIT
-2334 QNDPLTLRQGP
+2334 QTDPLTLRQGP
-2345 GTDTTAL
+2345 STATTAL
-2352 DKIPNGQKLDLVY
+2352 DKIPPGTKLDLTW
-2365 DSTCKSGWYKT
+2365 DRSCGDGWLKT
-2376 SYNGKTG
+2376 TYNGKTG
-2383 YVSADYI
+2383 YVSAQYI
-2390 NLDYKWQD
+2390 GLDQSYVADNDATVSNSVQRMENSINYGIANSPSDVKYNNGQD
-2398 YETST
+2398 IGGTAYNA
-2403 GSKSQTSTVSGYQY
+2403 GSK
-2417 FEKAS
+2417 
-2422 IADTVQNATIA
+2422 IN
-2433 RDTTS
+2433 
-2438 SISSS
+2438 S
-2443 IGSTINNTIGNALK
+2443 IGSTIGSTVKNTGSTSKINKVSSTITSNVKNTLPTSNTNNYGDLVFPDDDSRWRTRWYSSDNISKPYQKLNSLRDLATIV
-2457 NSIKRPTTGT
+2457 
-2467 TNPNTV
+2467 NTV
-2473 TNTTTTTTA
+2473 DSRGDYDFQILRDSQHNMNNYDSWLAEYKDWLVHSNTNTDFPQALRTVHNVCYPNNKLTA
-2482 RVCPYTEYAD
+2482 TD
-2492 EWHGPFYTAQNGVYD
+2492 I
-2507 ELNMLVQMSNAV
+2507 
-2519 KGVDSGLPTTYT
+2519 
-2531 EWRSNFSDYS
+2531 
-2541 QNKSKY
+2541 KSLDGTKY
-2547 GYGFVPKLY
+2547 Y
-2556 SLHQLYY
+2556 
-2563 PGSKFTLTDAYSKPD
+2563 
-2578 TKITKIDSNYSGILS
+2578 
-2593 TKGSGDIAPDNSFWY
+2593 GSGDIAPDNSFWY

-2635 LMSTYG
+2635 ITSTYG
-2641 NVINKY
+2641 NIINKY

>member
-16 VVDIGKD
+16 AVDIGKD

-595 YKLSRTTTTKE
+595 YKLERVSTTKE
-606 VVDEKFGSLMMAQL
+606 VVDDKFGSLMMGQL
-620 TGSGKAD
+620 TGDGKAD

-635 IHSGMEDAKN
+635 VRAGIEEGKKA
-645 TLLGQAGAEA
+645 LLGQEGADA
-655 FDNARNSQ
+655 FNNAQNNSSSF
-663 GGFFVNFMSNLGASG
+663 GGFFSMFMSQLGASG
-678 VRELMSRAL
+678 ARDLFSRVK

-692 NDVKQFFGKDGKF
+692 DDVKQFFGEGGKF
-705 RETTNAVKN
+705 RETAGKIKN
-714 KVVSTKNETLES
+714 KLTGQVNEYFGDDINAMK
-726 LYDAHPELLY
+726 YD
-736 DRRYRD
+736 DRYRD
-742 TKDAI
+742 AKQAATDIGTNVINKGKSLTGQVMDKI
-747 VGEDGVVYK
+747 KGTGVYQK
-756 ATGAAKDVWG
+756 AYGLY
-766 KISDKANGSK
+766 NE
-776 LVNNIRNKVNDF
+776 
-788 RNTRQY
+788 RQY
-794 NLDTVAMNRAK
+794 NLDTTAMNRAK
-805 EDLSFTSGKAGSFD
+805 ENLQHTYSD
-819 DLHVDLVRQ
+819 DMWDNMHAQTIARYVQ
-828 MIEYGEYDDA
+828 AGEYTLA
-838 LQESRFISDSRL
+838 EKEVGYISDENL
-850 QKLVESKVNKIRD
+850 KKVINGNLKTLNDINK
-863 IQNKRKEG
+863 KRADG
-871 ETKLANGETPDVGA
+871 QAALANGETPDIGA
-885 VLPANDSP
+885 VLP
-893 LSSTD
+893 SSDGTVSADTD
-898 TKKNPILGAI
+898 DDKKSGGIIGI
-908 KTGFSMVGKFYKQ
+908 VKKGFSMVGKYLGTI
-921 MAKLEARGATNV
+921 AKLEAKGATNIMH
-933 YYGFKNMMEGFVG
+933 GLKSMKEGFFG
-946 GRQRDAK
+946 GKKLDSD
-953 GNIVRD
+953 GNVVRD
-959 ENGKAVWED
+959 ENGNVVRER
-968 GLLQL
+968 GLFQMLASDPIKKVY
-973 GFTKPAKFL
+973 GGAAKVGKNI
-982 YGKAFDGTKKLVN
+982 YGWGKNTAD

-1002 VDKWAT
+1002 
-1008 DSDGYVLRDENGDPI
+1008 DENGN
-1023 TERTNVGGLK
+1023 RTTGGLK
-1033 SGIDRF
+1033 S
-1039 WNGKK
+1039 W
-1044 DGEGNRITPGFKGM
+1044 
-1058 QVYSKNDATVADLLK
+1058 QVIRGSDSTVEDLVK
-1073 EPTKTL
+1073 APAKTL
-1079 KSVMSSMG
+1079 GKIIGDLGDKFKSFAEKNLP
-1087 TEFKKLVKQI
+1087 TFTKAFKKVTGLFKKNSDEKG
-1097 PLVGKAAETA
+1097 LFGKA
-1107 YKKTKQWG
+1107 W
-1115 SEIGDKI
+1115 DKV
-1122 KNSKLGQAWSKR
+1122 KNSKAGQLAGSFT
-1134 EPSKIG
+1134 SG
-1140 NFLKNN
+1140 L
-1146 AFAKGFTKGF
+1146 TKGF
-1156 KGAAKPKEAAD
+1156 KQAKAAQAKMNDKA
-1167 DNIERLSSFP
+1167 ERLSTFA
-1177 NKALG
+1177 NRALG
-1182 NIMDAIMG
+1182 DIWDVILG
-1190 KSGEKSAFT
+1190 KSNEKSAFT
-1199 ALCESI
+1199 VLCETI

-1213 KNHEET
+1213 KNHEEDLAN
-1219 IKKDDEK
+1219 DDENGTST
-1226 DKKQQNQTDNNK
+1226 DNDPNGTSANNTTSGTNTPTVADNQTSETS
-1238 PTVET
+1238 TVDSANS
-1243 GSTTGGGSVAA
+1243 STTTTVNA
-1254 DVVKTANGGA
+1254 D
-1264 STQSAAS
+1264 
-1271 ASSTEVSGAVASADS
+1271 VASADTEWTVTS
-1286 GWEVSSGSKA
+1286 GSSSGG
-1296 ASAVSSVAGSA
+1296 SSSSSG
-1307 GKAGG
+1307 GEGNGG
-1312 GILGFLKSALGSI
+1312 GKMFNFLKDALGNI
-1325 GKIMGGFGQMLGG
+1325 GKILGGFGQVMLGIFQSVLG
-1338 ILQMVIATVASL
+1338 AVMALEGVQAILGLFQ
-1350 DGISALMSVFT
+1350 G
-1361 DIIPNI
+1361 IIPAI
-1367 VKPLNGIFTS
+1367 VEPLNGVFTT
-1377 LIKAIQPTIDA
+1377 LYDAIKPTIDA
-1388 FTGIF
+1388 FTDIF
-1393 SAIAEAI
+1393 KGVSEAI
-1400 TIIVTTLV
+1400 TAIVSVLIDLFKPIFDAFTDIFDQIFTTL
-1408 DLISPILDAFEEIF
+1408 SPILDMI
-1422 NQIFAVLAPIL
+1422 
-1433 DTIIAL
+1433 TSL
-1439 ANCVFVPL
+1439 ANIVFIPI
-1447 MIAMNVITP
+1447 MIAINIITP
-1456 VIQGIGYTLQI
+1456 VIQLIGYYTQMI
-1467 VSGIVQVG
+1467 GGAVNIGFGSVVG
-1475 LGYVISL
+1475 LLGLLLTGVGRIISFVSKSTGNEIESR
-1482 LGKVVQAVGH
+1482 GK
-1492 ISEFLGGDDSVTKAG
+1492 E
-1507 ETMAKQ
+1507 MAKQ
-1513 GQSMVDSGKSQVTT
+1513 GVDMVTQGASMVKQGLHGIGDTLSSMIHGKDDDTT
-1527 GWTGLKDVAAQLIP
+1527 EDDTKSTATVNTDNVDV
-1541 GDQEWSD
+1541 
-1548 ADNKD
+1548 
-1553 KSSSSDGSENVNING
+1553 NG

-1618 AYSRRTGISMSPVS
+1618 AYSRRTGISMSPAS

-1680 SNPITLLGSGSDYGT
+1680 NNPITLLGSGSDYGT
-1695 RKGNDHYVNVI
+1695 RRGNDHYVNVI

-1788 IGDYDNAYKAKRIK
+1788 IGEADDENKAAHIKSSFESDEKFAEAEAQAY
-1802 NAYSSEEDYEAALA
+1802 E
-1816 DVYDKF
+1816 KF
-1822 RSDYPKHANET
+1822 KSDYPKHANET
-1833 DEEYETRLESLWK
+1833 DEEYETRLKTLWGNK
-1846 NDKIKNKYIVRYMG
+1846 KIYNKYIVKYAG
-1860 QEAANL
+1860 QSVLDNQKSITEGITSGIDKLNSEVIENFEAAGRWNV
-1866 LSSSYDT
+1866 S
-1873 SMSKMNTL
+1873 
-1881 YEGMTNALTQSF
+1881 GNAA
-1893 GGTNSSGGSGVMSS
+1893 GGSGTLSS
-1907 IDGVDLYN
+1907 AGGAKLYD
-1915 FGEITHKT
+1915 FGNITHMT
-1923 TNITSETSDESPLHD
+1923 TNVTSDTSDESPLHD
-1938 FFSATAGDHAY
+1938 FFSATGGDHAY
-1949 STNGHWF
+1949 STNGNWF
-1956 RKRNKPDSTGT
+1956 SRRNKPDSTGT
-1967 GTFGEPTHGGVDF
+1967 GTVGTNDHGGVDF
-1980 LWNNAAGEDV
+1980 LWNNASGEDV
-1990 SDGKEIHATTDGVVT
+1990 TAGKELHATTDGVVT
-2005 KSTPETGTGNMIRWK
+2005 KATPETGTGNMIRWK
-2020 DKAGWYHW
+2020 DSAGWYHW
-2028 YMHMVDSP
+2028 YMHMADSP
-2036 LKQTG
+2036 LKQVG

-2050 GYVGT
+2050 GYAGT
-2055 SGDSTGPH
+2055 TGQSSGPH
-2063 LHYTIRNTEAGR
+2063 LHYTIRDTEAGSSSDGR
-2075 SADENSIN
+2075 SIN
-2083 PLTYFNVYRNNDELN
+2083 PLTYFNVVNQKV
-2098 GDTNEE
+2098 GDFSGSSDAE
-2104 KIWAYMIR
+2104 KIWNYLR
-2112 NGATPIGA
+2112 SYGFTKEST
-2120 AGFMGAWQAES
+2120 AGVMGNMQEES
-2131 GNDPDTLEGY
+2131 GFISNNMQNSYEGTYNDETYTAAIDDGSYTNFANDSIGYGLTQWTYPTRKQDMYNFMKQDPNRSIGDLKGQLEYLMTKELPEGY
-2141 YYWNNGKKSTE
+2141 ADMFNQYKTLDDIGKATE
-2152 VQNAFASTEGMDD
+2152 MF
-2165 YVVNKLFP
+2165 
-2173 RYDRD
+2173 
-2178 GVSYYRAG
+2178 
-2186 YQHGEH
+2186 
-2192 YYPGVGLAQ
+2192 
-2201 WTGGRTM
+2201 
-2208 DLANTADSLGKQWN
+2208 
-2222 DLGLQ
+2222 
-2227 MAFWK
+2227 
-2232 KDVTGPYSDVFASA
+2232 
-2246 NAATTTDEST
+2246 T
-2256 RIVLNKYEGNPNNK
+2256 RQYEGCADINNAVVRRTRNAQAIYDMYK
-2270 LSERQQYAQ
+2270 DLTGSTAQ
-2279 SFYDRF
+2279 SPTGSGTTSNGYGT
-2285 KDYNPD
+2285 
-2291 KVNTD
+2291 VNSPGDAFIMD
-2296 SEFPSGLQHPNS
+2296 SVRN
-2308 QGDVNMRKN
+2308 
-2317 VTEIGTTNG
+2317 IGTKNG
-2326 KNTGTVVT
+2326 KNTGTVIT
-2334 QNDPLTLRQGP
+2334 QTDPLTLRQGP
-2345 GTDTTAL
+2345 STSTTAL
-2352 DKIPNGQKLDLVY
+2352 DKIPPGTKLDLTW
-2365 DSTCKSGWYKT
+2365 DRSCGDGWLKT
-2376 SYNGKTG
+2376 TYNGKTG
-2383 YVSADYI
+2383 YVSAQYI
-2390 NLDYKWQD
+2390 GLDQSYVAD
-2398 YETST
+2398 NDA
-2403 GSKSQTSTVSGYQY
+2403 TVSN
-2417 FEKAS
+2417 S
-2422 IADTVQNATIA
+2422 VQ
-2433 RDTTS
+2433 RME
-2438 SISSS
+2438 
-2443 IGSTINNTIGNALK
+2443 
-2457 NSIKRPTTGT
+2457 NSINYGIANSPSDVKY
-2467 TNPNTV
+2467 N
-2473 TNTTTTTTA
+2473 
-2482 RVCPYTEYAD
+2482 
-2492 EWHGPFYTAQNGVYD
+2492 NGQD
-2507 ELNMLVQMSNAV
+2507 I
-2519 KGVDSGLPTTYT
+2519 DSV
-2531 EWRSNFSDYS
+2531 S
-2541 QNKSKY
+2541 
-2547 GYGFVPKLY
+2547 
-2556 SLHQLYY
+2556 
-2563 PGSKFTLTDAYSKPD
+2563 TDPD
-2578 TKITKIDSNYSGILS
+2578 TIKSAGSHGGGGSVRGSAS
-2593 TKGSGDIAPDNSFWY
+2593 TPLGTAGHHRGSGDIAPDNSFWY